1 MKFYDE
7 NGKELERAGFPKDG
21 SGRFLQD
28 ASDPDRYVWSPWATV
43 PLRDEETAPTPDD
56 QDPMYVAQSAMAQ
69 ADYTAMLTDTVL
81 ESLITSQN
89 DAAPKLHIGLSA
101 LSTFSRM

>member
-7 NGKELERAGFPKDG
+7 NGKELERADFPKDG

-81 ESLITSQN
+81 ERE
-89 DAAPKLHIGLSA
+89 A
-101 LSTFSRM
+101 